1 MLIKKNPH
9 RWIRD
14 AKLLADRC
22 PVPRGVFGHQDTNG
36 IIKFRLEEIAICNV
50 DESVG
55 ESSERLNSFRML
67 LKAKIKIFALLP
79 KRQLLRIGSSRHDDC
94 HDSFLVTCWHCG
106 NTS

>member
-1 MLIKKNPH
+1 MACLLFTRVHDFVSKSAETGLFVGRQKVMLIKKNPH

-14 AKLLADRC
+14 AKLLADQC

-55 ESSERLNSFRML
+55 ESS
-67 LKAKIKIFALLP
+67 
-79 KRQLLRIGSSRHDDC
+79 
-94 HDSFLVTCWHCG
+94 
-106 NTS
+106 

>member
-1 MLIKKNPH
+1 M
-9 RWIRD
+9 
-14 AKLLADRC
+14 LADQC

-67 LKAKIKIFALLP
+67 LKAKIKIFAAEAAIAP
-79 KRQLLRIGSSRHDDC
+79 NRIGTYGKSQNRR
-94 HDSFLVTCWHCG
+94 
-106 NTS
+106 